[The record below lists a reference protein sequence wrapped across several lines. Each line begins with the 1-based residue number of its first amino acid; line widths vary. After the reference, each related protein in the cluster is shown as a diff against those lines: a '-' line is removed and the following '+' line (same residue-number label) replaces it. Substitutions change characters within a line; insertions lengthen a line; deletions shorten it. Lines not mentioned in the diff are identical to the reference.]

1 MPAVAAPERMPRAD
15 TAEAIPAPTPSPAQ
29 ARPRPAAGRP
39 RGGTLPLRAI
49 AVGAT
54 LVVASLLAVVAA
66 DAYLTQGQVR
76 LTQLQQQLTSA
87 SGTHRDLEARVA
99 RLVSP
104 NTVISQAE
112 HDGLSAPSAVT
123 DLPEV
128 TVPPPTTQ
136 PSTGGVTATTS
147 AGTPGTSTGSTTSR

>member
-1 MPAVAAPERMPRAD
+1 
-15 TAEAIPAPTPSPAQ
+15 
-29 ARPRPAAGRP
+29 
-39 RGGTLPLRAI
+39 
-49 AVGAT
+49 VGAT
-54 LVVASLLAVVAA
+54 LIVASLLAVVGA

-87 SGTHRDLEARVA
+87 SGAHRDLEAQVA

-112 HDGLSAPSAVT
+112 HDGLSAPSSVT
-123 DLPEV
+123 DIPEV

-136 PSTGGVTATTS
+136 PASGGVTATT
-147 AGTPGTSTGSTTSR
+147 APVRTSTGPTTSR